1 MPIKNKFEKFL
12 MSATGIL
19 LASAVIMGIKV
30 KDDGKKLETITKALA
45 AGTFDNNLGKNQQ
58 MIGDTRYSIIDT
70 VSKAPAPDVEQTA
83 TVKTVVPGKVVK
95 EVVPVATKSGSSS
108 AKSSSSSSKANSSTS
123 STSSSSN
130 TTKTS

>member
-30 KDDGKKLETITKALA
+30 DDDGEKIESIKEALA

-58 MIGDTRYSIIDT
+58 MISDTRYSIIDT
-70 VSKAPAPDVEQTA
+70 ISKAPAPDVAQTT
-83 TVKTVVPGKVVK
+83 TVKIVVPGKIVK
-95 EVVPVATKSGSSS
+95 EVVPVATKSSSS
-108 AKSSSSSSKANSSTS
+108 SSKSSSSSS
-123 STSSSSN
+123 SSSN
-130 TTKTS
+130 KTTKTS